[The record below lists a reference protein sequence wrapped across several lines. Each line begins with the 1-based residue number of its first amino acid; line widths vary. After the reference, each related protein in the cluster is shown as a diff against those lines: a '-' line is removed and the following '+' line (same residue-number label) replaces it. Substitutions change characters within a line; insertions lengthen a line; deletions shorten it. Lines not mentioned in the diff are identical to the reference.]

1 MLYGPDGCRGDVRFA
16 EVLQHELHRIA
27 DAEEKKNKLLEEIL
41 KELQKGKEKGN
52 D

>member
-16 EVLQHELHRIA
+16 EVLQHELHCIT

-41 KELQKGKEKGN
+41 KELKKGKENK
-52 D
+52 DD

>member
-16 EVLQHELHRIA
+16 EVVMRELRRIA
-27 DAEEKKNKLLEEIL
+27 DAEEKKSELLENIL
-41 KELQKGKEKGN
+41 KELQKGKEKEN